1 MYKNN
6 KMNLIESEANEDMA
20 TVKDSMNGK
29 DEEAVPFCQIIEMI
43 NLQLGSYETER
54 LFEKQDK
61 KQKMSFS

>member
-29 DEEAVPFCQIIEMI
+29 DEEAVPFC
-43 NLQLGSYETER
+43 
-54 LFEKQDK
+54 
-61 KQKMSFS
+61 

>member
-6 KMNLIESEANEDMA
+6 KMNLIESEADEDMA

-54 LFEKQDK
+54 L
-61 KQKMSFS
+61 SR